1 MNDMQVKASGS
12 QPLTDSALLQDLM
25 GAYGEF
31 NQSSVQRLLGL
42 YRDDVLFI
50 DPVTQIK
57 GKEALREYFLEMAA
71 GLNQCHFDFE
81 SVISQSHLPDNFDTS
96 LFWTMRF
103 SHPKLASGELISVKG
118 CSHLRHTSQQII
130 FHRDYYDL
138 GEMLYEQV
146 PVVGSL
152 VRYIKNRLEP

>member
-1 MNDMQVKASGS
+1 MNDMQVQASDS
-12 QPLTDSALLQDLM
+12 RPLTDLALLQDLM
-25 GAYGEF
+25 SAYGEF
-31 NQSSVQRLLGL
+31 NESSVQRLLEL

-57 GKEALREYFLEMAA
+57 GKDALREYFLGMAA

-81 SVISQSHLPDNFDTS
+81 SVISQSHLPDSFETS

-103 SHPKLASGELISVKG
+103 SHPKLVSGELISVKG
-118 CSHLRHTSQQII
+118 CSHLRHNNQQIT
-130 FHRDYYDL
+130 FHRDYYDM
-138 GEMLYEQV
+138 GERLYEQIPLIGGV
-146 PVVGSL
+146 